1 MSELVAWLQLES
13 YKVELKLGVIE
24 HDVIGAG

>member
-13 YKVELKLGVIE
+13 YRVLSARAADINS
-24 HDVIGAG
+24 